1 VTTLPRTPFEVFI
14 EDTLWKPDRLQVQHQ
29 IRVYVLER
37 AAALELELDEV
48 LAASL
53 ASSLS
58 ADQVL
63 RSDVLWRLPIPVR
76 LELLKELLDRR
87 EMQDRWPFVLPVLRA
102 FFDLR
107 HALAHGLVS
116 PARKPAD
123 GIRVMSVK
131 RGHEVNATYPKER
144 LEWLAWQA
152 HVVSSELAQMWAV
165 VAPAH
170 RAWDQSK

>member
-1 VTTLPRTPFEVFI
+1 MPRTPFEVFI
-14 EDTLWKPDRLQVQHQ
+14 QDVLWKPDHLQAQHQ
-29 IRVYVLER
+29 IRAYVLER
-37 AAALELELDEV
+37 AAALELGLDEV

-76 LELLKELLDRR
+76 LDLLNELLDRR
-87 EMQDRWPFVLPVLRA
+87 GLEDRWPFVLPVLRA

-107 HALAHGLVS
+107 HALAHGSVS
-116 PARKPAD
+116 AIRKPAD
-123 GIRVMSVK
+123 GIRVTSVK
-131 RGHEVNATYPKER
+131 RGREVSVTYRKEQM
-144 LEWLAWQA
+144 EWLAWQA
-152 HVVSSELAQMWAV
+152 HIVSGELTQMWAV